1 MRAGRDRAE
10 GEVDERILVAGP
22 PVRQLLGAGINLE
35 AKAAGLRRHRSRR
48 IFQLRRHH
56 RHVGRCG
63 EPLAGTIRWQ
73 PELRACLVHG
83 GRGELDRLCFRPR
96 EPEADAENRDP
107 MALREKFGAELPAL
121 AHDHV
126 RVPALDEITEGGQLG
141 ANVEPGEE
149 LLIITRCALSMSNSA
164 NPPISGIHSSREGSS
179 TGANG
184 RPRRSTLPPN

>member
-1 MRAGRDRAE
+1 
-10 GEVDERILVAGP
+10 
-22 PVRQLLGAGINLE
+22 
-35 AKAAGLRRHRSRR
+35 
-48 IFQLRRHH
+48 
-56 RHVGRCG
+56 
-63 EPLAGTIRWQ
+63 
-73 PELRACLVHG
+73 
-83 GRGELDRLCFRPR
+83 
-96 EPEADAENRDP
+96 

-179 TGANG
+179 TGEREAETLDVAPELTLSRDENVVPGPKARLRERSQRPDVTRAPAGCEEDAHAG
-184 RPRRSTLPPN
+184 RKERTTGLEPATPSLGSEDVPLVQAEYGRDVART